1 METVGVWAW
10 FWLIFLFAI
19 PIVNI
24 IAFIVIA
31 CGSGNRNVVN
41 LCRAY
46 LIWAL
51 IGLGLFLIVG
61 VLTGL

>member
-1 METVGVWAW
+1 METVGVWDW

-24 IAFIVIA
+24 VAFIVIA

>member
-1 METVGVWAW
+1 METVGVWDW

-19 PIVNI
+19 PVVNI

-46 LIWAL
+46 LLWAL
-51 IGLGLFLIVG
+51 IGLGLFLVISV
-61 VLTGL
+61 VTGF

>member
-1 METVGVWAW
+1 METVGVWDW

-19 PIVNI
+19 PVVNI

-46 LIWAL
+46 LLWAL
-51 IGLGLFLIVG
+51 IGLGLFLAISV
-61 VLTGL
+61 VTGF